1 MFNLKDVLNTKGP
14 NLELFAVVYMY
25 HKFIF
30 IVVNRKCKIHPIIL
44 INPRYKL
51 ITLII

>member
-1 MFNLKDVLNTKGP
+1 MFNLKEVLNTKGP

-30 IVVNRKCKIHPIIL
+30 TVVNRKC
-44 INPRYKL
+44 
-51 ITLII
+51 